1 VRELQKLSVKN
12 PVLVIDEID
21 KVGFNA
27 LKGDVSATLL
37 ELLNPE

>member
-1 VRELQKLSVKN
+1 MQKLGVKN
-12 PVLVIDEID
+12 PVFVIDEID

-27 LKGDVSATLL
+27 LKGDVSSTLL